1 MHPPAAPAVS
11 RTQRILG
18 GVERVGN
25 ALPHP
30 ASIFVL
36 LAALVVVL
44 SAVCSALGVAA
55 VHPTS
60 GATIRP
66 VNLLSVAGL
75 QRMILE
81 CGNNFIHFP
90 PLGSS
95 LLCLLGLGVAER
107 SGMIRAGVRLIIGA
121 TPARWITP
129 VTIVVGMLSNS
140 ASELGYV
147 LVIPLAAA
155 LYHALGRHP
164 LLGIAAAFSG
174 VSAAYSANLLI
185 GTGDVLLAGISESAS
200 HLVDRTYVVRPTAN
214 YYFMSATAFVL
225 TLAGAWVTE
234 RWVAPRLGSYGGAV
248 PREPLAALPPEE
260 RRGLRA
266 AALTALAL
274 GAVVA
279 WGLMPAGGFLLDPD
293 RPGFGHSIV
302 VRGLVT
308 FIFLFGL
315 LPGLAYGIAAG
326 TLRSDSDVMR
336 GMTDAMKSLGGY
348 VVLAFF
354 AAQFIAYFNWTNLG
368 VITAIGGAAAVRELG
383 IHESPTLLAVA
394 LVVCSGVVNLAIA
407 SASAKWTLLAPVF
420 VPMFMLLGLS
430 PELAQAAYGVGDSVT
445 NVITPMMPYFPLVL
459 TFVQRYE
466 PRAGIGTL
474 AALMLPYTV
483 VFFIVWTLLL
493 VLWVWLRLPVGPG
506 AGVMLGG

>member
-1 MHPPAAPAVS
+1 MHPPATPAVS
-11 RTQRILG
+11 RAQRFLG

-36 LAALVVVL
+36 LAALVLVL
-44 SAVCSALGVAA
+44 SAACSALGVAA

-60 GATIRP
+60 GETIRP

-81 CGNNFIHFP
+81 CGSNFIHFP
-90 PLGSS
+90 PLGAS

-107 SGMIRAGVRLIIGA
+107 SGMIRAGVRLLIGA
-121 TPARWITP
+121 TAKRWITP
-129 VTIVVGMLSNS
+129 VTILVGMLSNS

-164 LLGIAAAFSG
+164 LLGIAAAFAG

-200 HLVDRTYVVRPTAN
+200 HIVDRAYIVRPTAN

-225 TLAGAWVTE
+225 TAAGAWVTE
-234 RWVAPRLGSYGGAV
+234 RWVAPRLGSYGGDV
-248 PREPLAALPPEE
+248 PREPLAALSAAE

-266 AALTALAL
+266 AALVALAL
-274 GAVVA
+274 AATVV
-279 WGLMPAGGFLLDPD
+279 WGVVPGGGFLLDPA
-293 RPGFGHSIV
+293 RPGFGGSIV
-302 VRGLVT
+302 VRGLVA

-315 LPGLAYGIAAG
+315 LPGLAYGMAAG
-326 TLRSDSDVMR
+326 TLRNDRDVML
-336 GMTDAMKSLGGY
+336 GMTDAMKSLSGY

-354 AAQFIAYFNWTNLG
+354 AAQFIAYFNWSNLG
-368 VITAIGGAAAVRELG
+368 VITAIGGAEAVRHLG

-394 LVVCSGVVNLAIA
+394 LVICSGLVNLVIA
-407 SASAKWTLLAPVF
+407 SASAKWTLMAPVF
-420 VPMFMLLGLS
+420 VPMFMLLGFS

-459 TFVQRYE
+459 TFAQRYE
-466 PRAGIGTL
+466 PKAGVGTL
-474 AALMLPYTV
+474 VALMLPYTV
-483 VFFIVWTLLL
+483 LFLIVWTVLL
-493 VLWVWLRLPVGPG
+493 VVWVWLRVPVGPG
-506 AGVMLGG
+506 AAVMLGG